1 MSAIEIS
8 EMIDLLENHF
18 SPKWGSEQVMV
29 VGGIAG
35 TAIFKHAI
43 HACMK
48 SYDFQ
53 HILVVDGCQDYIGLL
68 RKPVHNYIYYMDMF
82 MSEPIPSLEEKMRP
96 FHKFPMEML
105 GGYRY
110 HIQENLIYQYKAM
123 IINNAHLIPDEF
135 LSAIHKYFP
144 GVILEI
150 VDPLDLNGIDFHN
163 IPTLYDSL
171 TKQSPLI
178 AMARS
183 MFGIESRAIDRKV
196 RGDFKQVKMSRRS
209 IGKLDANQYV
219 TNSPMILKQIQ
230 DKQIQSQFRRNQK
243 FIVDSD
249 EIRIVS
255 DQNNC
260 LATIGPKTMLSIM
273 TVSKPLMKL
282 RIHSSAREFYS
293 TLSYRNT
300 QKSMYVKPANILSID
315 DAIFHRF
322 QSLVVVLGEEPMTNR
337 VWYSLLKIANTIT
350 IVNY

>member
-1 MSAIEIS
+1 MSAVEIS
-8 EMIDLLENHF
+8 EMIDLLEDHF
-18 SPKWGSEQVMV
+18 SPQWGNNQLLV

-43 HACMK
+43 HACLK
-48 SYDFQ
+48 SHDFQ

-68 RKPVHNYIYYMDMF
+68 RKPVYNYIYYMDMF
-82 MSEPIPSLEEKMRP
+82 MSETIQSIEEQMRP
-96 FHKFPMEML
+96 FHKFPMEMI

-110 HIQENLIYQYKAM
+110 HIRENLIYQYEAM
-123 IINNAHLIPDEF
+123 IINNAHLIPNEF

-144 GVILEI
+144 GIILEI

-171 TKQSPLI
+171 SKQSPLI

-183 MFGIESRAIDRKV
+183 MFGIESRVIDRKIK
-196 RGDFKQVKMSRRS
+196 GDFKHVKMSRRG
-209 IGKLDANQYV
+209 IGKLDVNQYV
-219 TNSPMILKQIQ
+219 TNSPSILKQIQ
-230 DKQIQSQFRRNQK
+230 YKQIQSQFRRNQK

-260 LATIGPKTMLSIM
+260 LTTIGPKTMLSIM
-273 TVSKPLMKL
+273 TVSRPLMKL
-282 RIHSSAREFYS
+282 RIHSSSREVYS
-293 TLSYRNT
+293 TLSYTNT
-300 QKSMYVKPANILSID
+300 RKSLYVKPANILSID
-315 DAIFHRF
+315 DAIHHRF
-322 QSLVVVLGEEPMTNR
+322 HSLIVVLGEEPMTNR

-350 IVNY
+350 IVDY